1 MSRALSRLR
10 ELFPTSAIAAVIAA
24 LAGGVAEVSTG
35 AESGLHA
42 AGGIGFTAL
51 IAVPLGAFLSLLA
64 RLLWRAWRPREL
76 AASLTDPESGGV
88 PRLVAW
94 LLTLAAGAVAAS
106 VLVLQGMNAVTSEST
121 ARVVYSLAAPILAIA
136 GAALVGALSRPAVDG
151 LAAGLA
157 RIDRAWARRRGG
169 PLFTPAR
176 ALVGILVL
184 AAALLAGAWLV
195 TIEPHV
201 GYIDLSFLPALIV
214 WLLALVAAPIGLGFL
229 RARPRAGAALA
240 AAAGTVLCACAAT
253 ALWLR
258 YQRPYAMLEIWGESK
273 IAGTAIDWLYDIE
286 SLRGELEIEGIEP
299 ARQPGVTAHP
309 DVVLITIDTMRA
321 DRTPLYDGPARMPA
335 LASLGPQAA
344 VFQWAF
350 SPGNVTR
357 RSLPSMAIGVSAP
370 RLRGRVA
377 GWALRLDP
385 RHILLAERFRAAGYD
400 TAGFFCCTSQ
410 FADRHRLGL
419 IRGIDQEWIE
429 KDGERLAG
437 MAVRWLRQRRSARP
451 LFLWV
456 HLIEPHGWEKDHP
469 AAVATRKR
477 EQRYDMGLAD
487 ADRALGQLLDAV
499 WKDPARRARTVLV
512 VTSDH
517 GEGLGDHGVR
527 NHAATLYNSEIRVP
541 LVIAGPGIQAR
552 RIERPVGLHDLAP
565 TLLDL
570 AGFVPPGMPAMDGA
584 SLAPV
589 LRGTAPDTGGEAYA
603 AMIEDRSV
611 SSSSR
616 ALVAGSYKIIQK
628 EGKPYELYDVRADP
642 HERKNLYL
650 RQPELAAEMKRKLA
664 ARKRTDGED
673 PF

>member
-1 MSRALSRLR
+1 
-10 ELFPTSAIAAVIAA
+10 
-24 LAGGVAEVSTG
+24 
-35 AESGLHA
+35 
-42 AGGIGFTAL
+42 
-51 IAVPLGAFLSLLA
+51 
-64 RLLWRAWRPREL
+64 
-76 AASLTDPESGGV
+76 
-88 PRLVAW
+88 
-94 LLTLAAGAVAAS
+94 
-106 VLVLQGMNAVTSEST
+106 VLVGV
-121 ARVVYSLAAPILAIA
+121 
-136 GAALVGALSRPAVDG
+136 
-151 LAAGLA
+151 
-157 RIDRAWARRRGG
+157 
-169 PLFTPAR
+169 
-176 ALVGILVL
+176 
-184 AAALLAGAWLV
+184 
-195 TIEPHV
+195 
-201 GYIDLSFLPALIV
+201 
-214 WLLALVAAPIGLGFL
+214 PIGLALL
-229 RARPRAGAALA
+229 RARPRAA
-240 AAAGTVLCACAAT
+240 AAVAAATGTALCACAAM

-258 YQRPYAMLEIWGESK
+258 YQRPYAMLEIWGDSK

-299 ARQPGVTAHP
+299 ARQPGVTSHP
-309 DVVLITIDTMRA
+309 DVVLVTIDTMRA

-335 LASLGPQAA
+335 LASLGPHAA
-344 VFQWAF
+344 VFEWAF

-377 GWALRLDP
+377 GWALKLDP

-400 TAGFFCCTSQ
+400 TAGFFCCASQ
-410 FADRHRLGL
+410 FAERHRLGL
-419 IRGIDQEWIE
+419 IRGIDEQWIE

-437 MAVRWLRQRRSARP
+437 MAVSWLRQRRSRRP

-456 HLIEPHGWEKDHP
+456 HFIEPHGWEKDHP

-487 ADRALGQLLDAV
+487 ADRALAPVLETV
-499 WKDPARRARTVLV
+499 WKDPERRARTILV

-541 LVIAGPGIQAR
+541 LVIGGPGIRAR
-552 RIERPVGLHDLAP
+552 RIERAVGLTDLAP

-570 AGFVPPGMPAMDGA
+570 AGFVPPGMPAMDGV

-611 SSSSR
+611 STASR
-616 ALVAGSYKIIQK
+616 ALVVGNHKIIQK
-628 EGKPYELYDVRADP
+628 DGKPYELYDLSTDP
-642 HERKNLYL
+642 HERRNLYQ
-650 RQPELAAEMKRKLA
+650 RQPQRAAELRAKLA
-664 ARKRTDGED
+664 ARKRTDGQD